1 MNYLKQ
7 VFKIIGLLCL
17 ISIIASIVLFL
28 MWKQNE
34 TVKEDGIRI
43 PYLDERVG
51 FQVYYPYNW
60 DAVKGNVNEE
70 DKKGVYV
77 YVEKDKQEIIYCY
90 YTDKNINIEDKDIEA
105 EDIETTEG
113 LKGTVFIKE
122 QGQRIIVDVVFE
134 GQTYGVHIDISK
146 ENWEKYEESIRKIVK
161 SFKITQPF
169 EQ

>member
-7 VFKIIGLLCL
+7 IFKIIGLMCL
-17 ISIIASIVLFL
+17 IGIIASIVLFL

-34 TVKEDGIRI
+34 IVKEDGIRI

-51 FQVYYPYNW
+51 FQIHYPYNW
-60 DAVKGNVNEE
+60 DAAKGNVNEE

-77 YVEKDKQEIIYCY
+77 YVERDKQETIYCY
-90 YTDKNINIEDKDIEA
+90 YTDKNINIEDKDVEV

-113 LKGTVFIKE
+113 LKGTIFIKE
-122 QGQRIIVDVVFE
+122 QGQRKIVDVVFD
-134 GQTYGVHIDISK
+134 GQTYGVHIDVSK
-146 ENWEKYEESIRKIVK
+146 ENWGKYEERIRKIVK